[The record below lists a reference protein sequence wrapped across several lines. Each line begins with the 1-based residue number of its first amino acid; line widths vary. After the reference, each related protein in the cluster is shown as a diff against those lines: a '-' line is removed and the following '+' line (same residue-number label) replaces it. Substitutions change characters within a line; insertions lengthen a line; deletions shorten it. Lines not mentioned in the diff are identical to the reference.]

1 MNRNPLKRLISFAL
15 SLFMTFSII
24 FADNA
29 IITAFAEKTNVKTY
43 NYDNFKVEYIID
55 SEWESAQSVRIKIS
69 NTGDEAILNWYLK
82 YNTSGAIENIYNAT
96 LYSESNGEYILKH
109 NGYNYEIG
117 AGDSVELG
125 YILKGD
131 DLAFPEEFKMCN
143 KRVEKESGYTVDF
156 NIISEWDAG
165 FNADIVITNDTDSP
179 IEAWTLAFDSNF
191 NINNYWNCKLISNE
205 SDRYNFANQLWTT
218 PIPAG
223 GTASFGFTA
232 DKIDGATPIA
242 ENWVLTEVVIDLTPI
257 VEPQSFN
264 IFGFVEYAADSNSL
278 LISWISE
285 YDEGIFEIYTSN
297 DGITFEKYTEVS
309 NCSSYTYAVTE
320 DFDKKYFIIKQIL
333 DNGNIGESSIILITK
348 GKNGYSMEF
357 PDSDSDGVADYLEEA
372 FGLDINKTDTDD
384 DGLSDYEEMFITG
397 TDPTVYDSV
406 KKGVSDAE
414 ADSDNDGLTNKQEL
428 SIGTNPVI
436 PDSDG
441 DNLTDGDE
449 VNKYGT
455 NPLIPDSDDD
465 KINDGDEIKLGL
477 DPLNPNTF
485 GVPDSEYT
493 FNVGLT
499 DNSDAMS
506 EINTSDNE
514 YKLSIE
520 LKAAGNVSENI
531 SVTESNYSETIKNSA
546 IIGKSFDIEYDE
558 ACKVDEVVIKF
569 TLNEDTIT
577 ESELGIE
584 RYCVFK
590 LFEEYNILLPVYT
603 EYDLNNGKLSSQV
616 DEVGTYC
623 LMDMEKLVDSFC
635 SASETQEIEQS
646 TEDVQPI
653 MLYSSRNSGV
663 WQNGIDK
670 SSINVVFIL
679 DIRDNIDDES
689 FENIKTNI
697 VKTAAE
703 VLKESSNAK
712 IYLLLQHYDKVSSN
726 MLGYTV
732 LDDDDQEFFTDSLK
746 IYNAL
751 DEIRTNSVDDVNSYC
766 ILSDAIKYVYDNCD
780 NSNGTYCFS
789 IFDSA
794 DVVYRT
800 SLVGEDII
808 GVTGSDDY
816 GYEVLNKLR
825 ENTIDVSVI
834 SNIAPEY
841 NLGYAID
848 LYDSTGGIYIDG
860 FGDISDEMLKHIY
873 GYIPDHDEESTVF
886 YNGLNFEEMQLKSEV
901 TMDYLSAA
909 KELGTKMQDILAA
922 EDKSELEKIREAYSE
937 YADSDSD
944 FVYDFEE
951 IDVFNSLIDWSD
963 NGKIILP
970 TIEDYCNA
978 INDKNVAKAMKEYIR
993 KNWDPLLTL
1002 KVMPVISDPMKPDT
1016 DGDGFV
1022 DYYEVLY
1029 NRNKAIS
1036 TFSLDNS
1043 NNSDTYFYD
1052 PIKVNE
1058 WQPQSEVARLTM
1070 IGGYSY
1076 DPMQHIIYSNKT
1088 PIQRFFGFADSVD
1101 FAANPI
1107 LASAILC
1114 DPIYFYYGGKEY
1126 RLELW
1131 KGQYG
1136 IMAGCEVGLYYRE
1149 PCVRNLDPLGI
1160 INFYDDAKGTQKW
1173 YRSAADNDLINV
1185 SYSFDAVNEIDSNKK
1200 IEFVRDAKHWWTTG
1214 FKWGAKTSPTGP
1226 EMNITI
1232 EFKNEEMKNAFL
1244 TGGEIPYAVSSDS
1257 KKLIKDQTWGFL
1269 NAVKKSESSSDI
1281 VDKLVEGT
1289 SSVSFIYKGAIIN
1302 KQPQDPNQVN
1312 TILNANNKFIE
1323 VYKKVKEHAGISFE
1337 ENDIRYTNDPN
1348 FMTIN
1353 MWKDAFEETGYLKC
1367 EEYKAWKI
1375 QYYKDEGKPWEFGK
1389 KSPLFKLVWEL
1400 AGGSTSLRYSKDS
1413 MECLLNVL
1421 DVNLEAL
1428 GLEVKFG
1435 DVLGLVVDFDDN
1447 LDILVGYGE
1456 TIANT
1461 SYRNDCGESGYLY
1474 EWYPRWY
1481 DQYERTLCSS
1491 ITKWYYDSEEG
1502 SPDVEYGDY
1511 IYAMNHLP
1519 GMTYSLLYIYKCI
1532 DKIHP

>member
-29 IITAFAEKTNVKTY
+29 IITAFAEETNVKTY

-232 DKIDGATPIA
+232 EKIDGATPIA
-242 ENWVLTEVVIDLTPI
+242 ENWVLTEVVIDLPPI

-477 DPLNPNTF
+477 DPLDPNTF

-493 FNVGLT
+493 FNVELT

-531 SVTESNYSETIKNSA
+531 SVTESNYSEAIKNSA

-603 EYDLNNGKLSSQV
+603 EYDLNNGKLSAQV
-616 DEVGTYC
+616 DELGTYC

-732 LDDDDQEFFTDSLK
+732 LDDDEQEFFTDSVK

-751 DEIRTNSVDDVNSYC
+751 DEVRTNSVADVNNYC

-800 SLVGEDII
+800 SLVGEEII

-873 GYIPDHDEESTVF
+873 GYVPNNDKESTIF
-886 YNGLNFEEMQLKSEV
+886 FNGMSFEEMKLESEV
-901 TMDYLSAA
+901 TIDYLYAFN
-909 KELGTKMQDILAA
+909 ELMNATETAEANKKYSDI
-922 EDKSELEKIREAYSE
+922 SEIRTQYSSF
-937 YADSDSD
+937 ADTDD
-944 FVYDFEE
+944 DGAYDFEE
-951 IDVFNSLIDWSD
+951 IDICNQLIKWD
-963 NGKIILP
+963 NDTIILP
-970 TIEDYCNA
+970 TVQEYSDA
-978 INDKNVAKAMKEYIR
+978 IGNPKVKRALKEYI
-993 KNWDPLLTL
+993 KENWEPLLNIGI
-1002 KVMPVISDPMKPDT
+1002 MPIISNPMNKDS
-1016 DGDGFV
+1016 DGDGLLDGKSYEYNGVTIAPIDTNPLVPNGSKEIWMSHIENVKNSNIPSEVSSWYGYTNPQLENTECAGFQALFKELIFLIKSKKIDLLESDALTDAVCLAYSCCLCKQGDSFGYAAVQFFMNKFKSKVVNKEEADEIMASLGSRILNFKSDSKIGGYNGVLHSQPRSWQVIGGFNNFYDVVFKFGTNNNVGKEKFPFKVENTEYILWVWRGDYLNLGAGAEIGIYSRPDFMSQDPDFFDHYFV
-1022 DYYEVLY
+1022 DYDL
-1029 NRNKAIS
+1029 A
-1036 TFSLDNS
+1036 
-1043 NNSDTYFYD
+1043 
-1052 PIKVNE
+1052 
-1058 WQPQSEVARLTM
+1058 M
-1070 IGGYSY
+1070 
-1076 DPMQHIIYSNKT
+1076 PMQ
-1088 PIQRFFGFADSVD
+1088 
-1101 FAANPI
+1101 
-1107 LASAILC
+1107 L
-1114 DPIYFYYGGKEY
+1114 
-1126 RLELW
+1126 
-1131 KGQYG
+1131 
-1136 IMAGCEVGLYYRE
+1136 
-1149 PCVRNLDPLGI
+1149 
-1160 INFYDDAKGTQKW
+1160 
-1173 YRSAADNDLINV
+1173 
-1185 SYSFDAVNEIDSNKK
+1185 
-1200 IEFVRDAKHWWTTG
+1200 
-1214 FKWGAKTSPTGP
+1214 
-1226 EMNITI
+1226 
-1232 EFKNEEMKNAFL
+1232 
-1244 TGGEIPYAVSSDS
+1244 
-1257 KKLIKDQTWGFL
+1257 
-1269 NAVKKSESSSDI
+1269 
-1281 VDKLVEGT
+1281 
-1289 SSVSFIYKGAIIN
+1289 
-1302 KQPQDPNQVN
+1302 
-1312 TILNANNKFIE
+1312 
-1323 VYKKVKEHAGISFE
+1323 
-1337 ENDIRYTNDPN
+1337 
-1348 FMTIN
+1348 
-1353 MWKDAFEETGYLKC
+1353 
-1367 EEYKAWKI
+1367 
-1375 QYYKDEGKPWEFGK
+1375 
-1389 KSPLFKLVWEL
+1389 
-1400 AGGSTSLRYSKDS
+1400 
-1413 MECLLNVL
+1413 
-1421 DVNLEAL
+1421 
-1428 GLEVKFG
+1428 
-1435 DVLGLVVDFDDN
+1435 
-1447 LDILVGYGE
+1447 
-1456 TIANT
+1456 
-1461 SYRNDCGESGYLY
+1461 YLY
-1474 EWYPRWY
+1474 ECNGSGNIDNVFSWNPNDKQWWITGFNPEYVNKVDVKKLVSVGCVDFTGHEEMYNAMKSAISKRDDIKNY
-1481 DQYERTLCSS
+1481 ILFDDQNVSAWLC
-1491 ITKWYYDSEEG
+1491 WNGVDQE
-1502 SPDVEYGDY
+1502 
-1511 IYAMNHLP
+1511 
-1519 GMTYSLLYIYKCI
+1519 
-1532 DKIHP
+1532 

>member
-1 MNRNPLKRLISFAL
+1 MNRNPLKRLISFTL

-29 IITAFAEKTNVKTY
+29 IITAFAEETNVKTY

-55 SEWESAQSVRIKIS
+55 SEWEGAQSVRIKIS
-69 NTGDEAILNWYLK
+69 NTGDETILNWYLK

-96 LYSESNGEYILKH
+96 VYSESNGEYILKH

-143 KRVEKESGYTVDF
+143 KRVEKESGYTVNF

-205 SDRYNFANQLWTT
+205 SDRYNFANQVWTT

-232 DKIDGATPIA
+232 DKIDGAAPIA
-242 ENWVLTEVVIDLTPI
+242 ENWVLTEVVIDLSPI

-493 FNVGLT
+493 FNVELT

-732 LDDDDQEFFTDSLK
+732 LDDDEQEFFTDSLK

-800 SLVGEDII
+800 SLVGEEII

-873 GYIPDHDEESTVF
+873 GYVPNNDKESTIF
-886 YNGLNFEEMQLKSEV
+886 FNGMSFEEMKLESPITKE
-901 TMDYLSAA
+901 YLNVA
-909 KELGTKMQDILAA
+909 KELEGNLKEAYDNESILA
-922 EDKSELEKIREAYSE
+922 IREKYNM
-937 YADSDSD
+937 YADSDD
-944 FVYDFEE
+944 DGLYDFEE
-951 IDVFNSLIDWSD
+951 VDIFNSMIEWNMEGDV
-963 NGKIILP
+963 ILP
-970 TIEDYCNA
+970 TIEDYCKE
-978 INDKNVAKAMKEYIR
+978 INNEKVIKAMEEYIDE
-993 KNWDPLLTL
+993 NWNSLLSFRVAPI
-1002 KVMPVISDPMKPDT
+1002 KSDPMSE
-1016 DGDGFV
+1016 DGDKDGLLDGSVRKNKDGNIIAPKDQNPLNPDGPTGMWLNHIQSADSGVPHELDGWYKAKKANDADISLSPFMEFLIETFFCLIDGV
-1022 DYYEVLY
+1022 EWGLSEITDSENLDYILEYTNPSKFIDLS
-1029 NRNKAIS
+1029 K
-1036 TFSLDNS
+1036 DNS
-1043 NNSDTYFYD
+1043 GIEGIKAAMIEIEYLANAGITNFKNHDWNELEAQVIAIAYATISNDESAYWAIQQFLQNVEEHIVDTVD
-1052 PIKVNE
+1052 V
-1058 WQPQSEVARLTM
+1058 SEVKTILSVLGAQLLNFKADTM
-1070 IGGYSY
+1070 GENVHSQMRTWQAVGGYSNLY
-1076 DPMQHIIYSNKT
+1076 DDIFSTFTKGNMRKEKFAFTTNDGMEYILWAWRGDYLNLGAGAEVGIYSR
-1088 PIQRFFGFADSVD
+1088 PVSMHQDPEALDHYFADYELAMPMSLYLYDYSKTEPIKQLVAWEPTEKQWWITGFNPSYFGNVDASKQVMICSVD
-1101 FAANPI
+1101 FSQYTDRVGNN
-1107 LASAILC
+1107 
-1114 DPIYFYYGGKEY
+1114 DMYE
-1126 RLELW
+1126 RL
-1131 KGQYG
+1131 KNT
-1136 IMAGCEVGLYYRE
+1136 A
-1149 PCVRNLDPLGI
+1149 
-1160 INFYDDAKGTQKW
+1160 
-1173 YRSAADNDLINV
+1173 
-1185 SYSFDAVNEIDSNKK
+1185 K
-1200 IEFVRDAKHWWTTG
+1200 IESDFY
-1214 FKWGAKTSPTGP
+1214 
-1226 EMNITI
+1226 N
-1232 EFKNEEMKNAFL
+1232 NA
-1244 TGGEIPYAVSSDS
+1244 A
-1257 KKLIKDQTWGFL
+1257 IKYCIFD
-1269 NAVKKSESSSDI
+1269 D
-1281 VDKLVEGT
+1281 
-1289 SSVSFIYKGAIIN
+1289 IN
-1302 KQPQDPNQVN
+1302 KTVW
-1312 TILNANNKFIE
+1312 I
-1323 VYKKVKEHAGISFE
+1323 
-1337 ENDIRYTNDPN
+1337 
-1348 FMTIN
+1348 
-1353 MWKDAFEETGYLKC
+1353 MWYE
-1367 EEYKAWKI
+1367 
-1375 QYYKDEGKPWEFGK
+1375 
-1389 KSPLFKLVWEL
+1389 
-1400 AGGSTSLRYSKDS
+1400 
-1413 MECLLNVL
+1413 
-1421 DVNLEAL
+1421 EAL
-1428 GLEVKFG
+1428 
-1435 DVLGLVVDFDDN
+1435 
-1447 LDILVGYGE
+1447 
-1456 TIANT
+1456 
-1461 SYRNDCGESGYLY
+1461 C
-1474 EWYPRWY
+1474 
-1481 DQYERTLCSS
+1481 
-1491 ITKWYYDSEEG
+1491 
-1502 SPDVEYGDY
+1502 
-1511 IYAMNHLP
+1511 
-1519 GMTYSLLYIYKCI
+1519 
-1532 DKIHP
+1532 

>member
-1 MNRNPLKRLISFAL
+1 MNRNPLKRLISFTL

-29 IITAFAEKTNVKTY
+29 IITAFAEETNVKTY

-55 SEWESAQSVRIKIS
+55 SEWEGIQSVRIKIS
-69 NTGDEAILNWYLK
+69 NTGDETILNWYLK

-96 LYSESNGEYILKH
+96 VYSESNGEYILKH

-131 DLAFPEEFKMCN
+131 DLTFPEEFKMCN

-232 DKIDGATPIA
+232 EKIDGAAPIA
-242 ENWVLTEVVIDLTPI
+242 ENWVLTEVVIDLPPI

-320 DFDKKYFIIKQIL
+320 DFDKRYFIIKQIL

-414 ADSDNDGLTNKQEL
+414 ADSDNDGLSNKQEL

-493 FNVGLT
+493 FNVELT

-531 SVTESNYSETIKNSA
+531 SVTESNYSEAIKNSA

-603 EYDLNNGKLSSQV
+603 EYDLNNGKLSAQV
-616 DEVGTYC
+616 DELGTYC

-635 SASETQEIEQS
+635 SASETQEKEQS
-646 TEDVQPI
+646 TKDVQPI
-653 MLYSSRNSGV
+653 TLYSSRNSGV

-670 SSINVVFIL
+670 SSINAVFIL

-732 LDDDDQEFFTDSLK
+732 LDDDDQEFFTDSVK

-873 GYIPDHDEESTVF
+873 GYVPNNDKESTIF
-886 YNGLNFEEMQLKSEV
+886 FNGMSFEEMKLKSDV
-901 TMDYLSAA
+901 TMDYLYTFNELMNATETA
-909 KELGTKMQDILAA
+909 KANKKYSDI
-922 EDKSELEKIREAYSE
+922 SEIRAQYSSF
-937 YADSDSD
+937 ADTDD
-944 FVYDFEE
+944 DGAYDFEE
-951 IDVFNSLIDWSD
+951 IDICNQLIKWD
-963 NGKIILP
+963 NDTIILP
-970 TIEDYCNA
+970 TVQEYSDA
-978 INDKNVAKAMKEYIR
+978 IGNPKVKRALKEYI
-993 KNWDPLLTL
+993 KENWDPLLNIGI
-1002 KVMPVISDPMKPDT
+1002 MPIISNPMNKDS
-1016 DGDGFV
+1016 DGDGLLDGKSYEYNGVTIAPIDTNPLVPNGSKEIWMSHIENVKNSNIPSEVSSWYGYTNPQLENTECAGFQALFKELIFLIKSKKIDLLESDALTDAVCLAYSCCLCKQGDSFGYAAVQFFMNKFKSKVVNKEEADEIMASLGSRILNFKSDSKIGGYNGVLHSQPRSWQVIGGFNNFYDVVFKFGTNNNVSKEKFPFTVGNTEYILWVWRGDYLNLGAGAEIGIYSRPDDMIFNPKALDHYFV
-1022 DYYEVLY
+1022 DYNL
-1029 NRNKAIS
+1029 A
-1036 TFSLDNS
+1036 
-1043 NNSDTYFYD
+1043 
-1052 PIKVNE
+1052 
-1058 WQPQSEVARLTM
+1058 M
-1070 IGGYSY
+1070 
-1076 DPMQHIIYSNKT
+1076 PMQ
-1088 PIQRFFGFADSVD
+1088 
-1101 FAANPI
+1101 
-1107 LASAILC
+1107 L
-1114 DPIYFYYGGKEY
+1114 
-1126 RLELW
+1126 
-1131 KGQYG
+1131 
-1136 IMAGCEVGLYYRE
+1136 
-1149 PCVRNLDPLGI
+1149 
-1160 INFYDDAKGTQKW
+1160 
-1173 YRSAADNDLINV
+1173 
-1185 SYSFDAVNEIDSNKK
+1185 
-1200 IEFVRDAKHWWTTG
+1200 
-1214 FKWGAKTSPTGP
+1214 
-1226 EMNITI
+1226 
-1232 EFKNEEMKNAFL
+1232 
-1244 TGGEIPYAVSSDS
+1244 
-1257 KKLIKDQTWGFL
+1257 
-1269 NAVKKSESSSDI
+1269 
-1281 VDKLVEGT
+1281 
-1289 SSVSFIYKGAIIN
+1289 
-1302 KQPQDPNQVN
+1302 
-1312 TILNANNKFIE
+1312 
-1323 VYKKVKEHAGISFE
+1323 
-1337 ENDIRYTNDPN
+1337 
-1348 FMTIN
+1348 
-1353 MWKDAFEETGYLKC
+1353 
-1367 EEYKAWKI
+1367 
-1375 QYYKDEGKPWEFGK
+1375 
-1389 KSPLFKLVWEL
+1389 
-1400 AGGSTSLRYSKDS
+1400 
-1413 MECLLNVL
+1413 
-1421 DVNLEAL
+1421 
-1428 GLEVKFG
+1428 
-1435 DVLGLVVDFDDN
+1435 
-1447 LDILVGYGE
+1447 
-1456 TIANT
+1456 
-1461 SYRNDCGESGYLY
+1461 YLY
-1474 EWYPRWY
+1474 ECNGQDIDNVFSWNPNDKQWWITGWNPQYVNKVDVKKTVSVGCVDFVGHEDMY
-1481 DQYERTLCSS
+1481 NELKENTITNSDINGYMIFDDQSVKAWLC
-1491 ITKWYYDSEEG
+1491 WDG
-1502 SPDVEYGDY
+1502 V
-1511 IYAMNHLP
+1511 N
-1519 GMTYSLLYIYKCI
+1519 
-1532 DKIHP
+1532 